1 MNNIELFKNENF
13 GEIRTLLI
21 NDEVWFVGK
30 DVAEALGYKEP
41 NKAITKHIDEDDR
54 IKYPITDNLGRAQET
69 WLINESGLYSL
80 ILSSKLPQAKEFKR
94 WVTNEILPSI
104 RKHGGYLTPKKIEEV
119 LLNPDTLIHLATI
132 LKEEKEKNA
141 TLTLVNKQQE
151 QIINE
156 LQPKAT
162 YYDLILQC
170 PDLLSVT
177 QIAKDYGK
185 GGAWLNK
192 KLNELGIQ
200 YKHRDT
206 WLLYS
211 KYADKGYTSSTTHDY
226 PDSKGVIHS
235 RLHTYWTQKG
245 RLFIYEQLKRINI
258 LPLIEKENVK
268 DVI

>member
-1 MNNIELFKNENF
+1 MNIEFFKNESF
-13 GEIRTLLI
+13 GQIRTVII
-21 NDEVWFVGK
+21 NDKVWFVGK
-30 DVAEALGYKEP
+30 DVADILGYQ
-41 NKAITKHIDEDDR
+41 NGSRDIVRHIDEEDR
-54 IKYPITDNLGRAQET
+54 IKQMIFDGKQNKET

-94 WVTNEILPSI
+94 WVTNDILPSI
-104 RKHGGYLTPKKIEEV
+104 RKHGGYLTPQKIEEV
-119 LLNPDTLIHLATI
+119 LLNPDTLIQLATT
-132 LKEEKEKNA
+132 LKEEQEKNA
-141 TLTLVNKQQE
+141 KLTLINKQQE
-151 QIINE
+151 QQIKE

-185 GGAWLNK
+185 GGAWLNQ

-200 YKHRDT
+200 YKHRET
-206 WLLYS
+206 WLLYA
-211 KYADKGYTSSTTHDY
+211 KYADKGYTSSRTREY

-245 RLFIYEQLKRINI
+245 RLFIYEQLKRINT
-258 LPLIEKENVK
+258 LPLIEKENIK